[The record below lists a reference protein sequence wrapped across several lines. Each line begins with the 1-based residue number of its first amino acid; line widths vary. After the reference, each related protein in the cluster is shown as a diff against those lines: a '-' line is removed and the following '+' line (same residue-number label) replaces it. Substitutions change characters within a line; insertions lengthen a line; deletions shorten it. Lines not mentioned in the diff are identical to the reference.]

1 MLSRAAAPIL
11 VPARMRGDD
20 VVVLTQ
26 VPRPGPAHRSAVVAA
41 AAVLVAA
48 MVLAGGSAAEARAS
62 AAPCIVKGVRV
73 ADVLLGGLTREQATR
88 VLGGFVSEV
97 VMQPITLLWENESWQ
112 LDPADIG
119 LEAHIA
125 ETVERAMAIGR
136 TGSWLARW
144 RERRAVATHGREV
157 PLVVTVN
164 EDLFRDIVF
173 ELTTEIDVPAEN
185 AGFSIAPDDTVR
197 VRPAVIGRR
206 LDTSGL
212 GAAVKA
218 ALVRRTGR
226 TVRLNVQPV
235 VPQVTTEQLEAMSIK
250 RCIGA
255 YTTKF
260 SPGNEARVHNIRA
273 AAQAIN
279 GVLVAPGEVFSFNAA
294 VGPRS
299 KEAGYLEAPVVV
311 EDELVP
317 GVGGGICQVSST
329 LYNAVLLAGLDV
341 VARANH
347 SVAPT
352 YVPVGR
358 DATVA
363 YDYIDFRFRND
374 GPGHVMMASHVG
386 KDSVTVKVYGDAP
399 ADREVVIRTEVEEK
413 IPPGVV
419 RKEDMS
425 LAPGQEVVED
435 DGAWG
440 YVVSVYRIIK
450 VGGVEKSREL
460 VSRDRYRPRA
470 KRILVGV
477 GAPRAPDRE
486 TSATGREPNH

>member
-1 MLSRAAAPIL
+1 MALLAQ
-11 VPARMRGDD
+11 
-20 VVVLTQ
+20 VLK
-26 VPRPGPAHRSAVVAA
+26 PGQHGHVRSSAA
-41 AAVLVAA
+41 AAAAQVLTAAAITVVVA
-48 MVLAGGSAAEARAS
+48 VLASGSPAEARPS
-62 AAPCIVKGVRV
+62 GGPRIVNGVQV
-73 ADVLLGGLTREQATR
+73 ADVPVGGLTREEAAR
-88 VLGGFVSEV
+88 VVAAFVQEV
-97 VMQPITLLWENESWQ
+97 VMQPITLLWESESWQ
-112 LDPADIG
+112 LEPADIG
-119 LEAHIA
+119 LEARIA
-125 ETVERAMAIGR
+125 ETVERAMAVGR
-136 TGSWLARW
+136 TGPWLARW
-144 RERRAVATHGREV
+144 RERRAVAARGWQIQ
-157 PLVVTVN
+157 LAVTVD

-173 ELTTEIDVPAEN
+173 ELSSEIDVPAED
-185 AGFSIAPDDTVR
+185 AGFTIAPDDTVR
-197 VRPAVIGRR
+197 VRPAVVGRR
-206 LDTSGL
+206 LDASGL
-212 GAAVKA
+212 GAAIRE

-226 TVRLNVQPV
+226 TVHLTVEPV
-235 VPQVTTEQLEAMSIK
+235 LPQVTTEQVEAMGIRK
-250 RCIGA
+250 CIAA

-260 SPGNEARVHNIRA
+260 SPGNAARVHNIRA

-279 GVLVAPGEVFSFNAA
+279 GVLVAPDEVFSFNAV

-299 KEAGYLEAPVVV
+299 KEAGYLDAPVIV

-374 GPGHVMMASHVG
+374 GPGHVMMASHLG
-386 KDSVTVKVYGDAP
+386 KDSVTIKIYGDAP
-399 ADREVVIRTEVEEK
+399 ADREVLIRTEVEEK

-425 LAPGQEVVED
+425 LASGQEVVD
-435 DGAWG
+435 DEGAWG

-450 VGGVEKSREL
+450 VGDVEKSKEL

-477 GAPRAPDRE
+477 GGPRAPDRE
-486 TSATGREPNH
+486 TSATDRKPNR